1 MRIRALYLFAPTL
14 LIGLFLQNSPVLN
27 QTSAAPPQPG
37 TWLMFAPPEEEIAV
51 QVPGRP
57 IVRDFPIW
65 NQRDNKQEKVL
76 AHYAYDGY
84 GSGLVF
90 VIDSFKAEHPEKLSG
105 ENLSVADKQGV
116 FERLFF
122 DGVAAELFRNTVNH
136 RYAPYS
142 KRTLRFT
149 TANHLYII
157 QLMSLE
163 EFSPGVDQF
172 LSSLKMRKAEDRGT
186 PVEPFAAAVSGP
198 ALNRGEVSRGAIVV
212 WKSEPWYTEAG
223 RAHKTTGR
231 VILDLVLADNGYVS
245 DIVTVEGLENGLT
258 ESAIEA
264 ARNIRF
270 FPAEKDGKPVSQR
283 NRVEYNFNL
292 Y

>member
-14 LIGLFLQNSPVLN
+14 LIGLFLQNSSVLK
-27 QTSAAPPQPG
+27 QTSAAAPQQE
-37 TWLMFAPPEEEIAV
+37 TWVMFAPPEEEIAV
-51 QVPGRP
+51 QIPGPP
-57 IVRDFPIW
+57 IVRNFPIP
-65 NQRDNKQEKVL
+65 NQRDDKQEKIL
-76 AHYAYDGY
+76 THHAYDGY

-90 VIDSFKAEHPEKLSG
+90 VIDSFKAEHPEKLS
-105 ENLSVADKQGV
+105 EHLSMVDKQDV

-142 KRTLRFT
+142 NRTLRFMT
-149 TANHLYII
+149 SNHLYVIH
-157 QLMSLE
+157 LMSLDE
-163 EFSPGVDQF
+163 SSPAVDQV
-172 LSSLKMRKAEDRGT
+172 LSSLKVRKPEDRGT
-186 PVEPFAAAVSGP
+186 PVEPYSASVSGP
-198 ALNRGEVSRGAIVV
+198 VLNYNEVTRRAIVV
-212 WKSEPWYTEAG
+212 WKREPRYTDEG

-231 VILDLVLADNGYVS
+231 VVLDLVFAYNGYVS
-245 DIVTVEGLENGLT
+245 DITTVEGLENGLT

-264 ARNIRF
+264 ARSIHF
-270 FPAEKDGKPVSQR
+270 FPAQKDGKPVSQR